1 MTFMYLKGR
10 KELNFGG
17 VNPADAT
24 LLSVSSVRAVLE
36 LMGLVFRIM
45 WEEAENVTI
54 FQSTKP

>member
-1 MTFMYLKGR
+1 MYLKGR